1 MLFAE
6 LTHRVLSR
14 SMGESRHSRVEA
26 LHTLTLKVHESES
39 GTTLEAEGELDL
51 ACATLL
57 ESELRQA
64 DERGSSIRLDL
75 SGLRFIDS
83 TGLRILLEA
92 RDRSADDSHVLAI
105 EGATGPVKD
114 VIELTELSDRILG
127 ES

>member
-1 MLFAE
+1 
-6 LTHRVLSR
+6 
-14 SMGESRHSRVEA
+14 MGESRHSRVEA
-26 LHTLTLKVHESES
+26 LHTLTLKVYESES
-39 GTTLEAEGELDL
+39 GTTLEAEGEIDL

-64 DERGSSIRLDL
+64 EERGLSIRLDL

-105 EGATGPVKD
+105 QGATGPVKD
-114 VIELTELSDRILG
+114 VIELTALSDRILG

>member
-1 MLFAE
+1 
-6 LTHRVLSR
+6 
-14 SMGESRHSRVEA
+14 MGESRHSRVET

-39 GTTLEAEGELDL
+39 ETTLEAEGELDA

-64 DERGSSIRLDL
+64 GERGSSIRLDL

-92 RDRSADDSHVLAI
+92 RGRSADESHVLAI
-105 EGATGPVKD
+105 QGATGPVKD
-114 VIELTELSDRILG
+114 VIELTSLSDRILG